1 MNTRIHRCTLE
12 DIGPSRPLSK
22 EKKRKAKTEMVG
34 FVSSVAIMITTEC
47 HSQRNKENEAKG
59 TRSHY
64 DRTHALA

>member
-1 MNTRIHRCTLE
+1 MREFTAVHLRTLVLRGRCQK
-12 DIGPSRPLSK
+12 K
-22 EKKRKAKTEMVG
+22 EKRKAKTEMVG